1 MNKFKNILL
10 MVLLFCFGVSYVPFT
25 TIQKSYGIENNQEIE
40 ELYKFQS
47 VNEDGNVVYDKN
59 LPITVNGEKVYIKK
73 NYDSNKEM
81 FRGTWIATIS
91 NINFPS
97 EKGLSFEQLVSEY
110 NKILDR
116 VEELNLNAVFF
127 QVSPELDAFYE
138 SKFRPWS
145 KYLTGEQGA
154 EPTYYKEGKD
164 FLSYAISET
173 RRRGIEFH
181 AWFNP
186 YRVTKD
192 AYFDKTKD
200 QIIETLSEDNFARK
214 NRHMVYLFGGKLY
227 LDPGYQEVVD
237 FIKNTISEFI
247 NIYDVDGIH
256 FDDYFYPYG
265 TQTIGG
271 AKYKFGDRNE
281 DKETFEKNSRGIK
294 DIKDWR
300 RDNVNI
306 LIKEISSMIYHYN
319 YTNQDSIQWGIS
331 PFGIYAHKGEE
342 YKNGVKTGNLL
353 NGSNTPYG
361 SLSSYRDIYADTLY
375 WINNDLIDYVIPQI
389 YWTFGRKE
397 APYEELVS
405 FWSNAVK
412 GKRCQLYIG
421 HGNYGIREVTSDK
434 SWNNPYEISNQIKF
448 NSNFD
453 NIQGSVFFSVK
464 DLYSSYNEKNNGRKN
479 TYEKYINSLEN
490 DILNEKSLVPFKPWL
505 DFKETSE
512 VYDLKYLNYG
522 NKDYLYFKD
531 KIGNDSK
538 FYVVYGFED
547 ESQIGN
553 KSNKNILGVFGKRQI
568 KESQSVVL
576 DNVDKNIKVFLVT
589 VKDNSGKETN
599 GTKYILN

>member
-1 MNKFKNILL
+1 MNKFKTILIKTI
-10 MVLLFCFGVSYVPFT
+10 LFCFSVSAFSFLSV
-25 TIQKSYGIENNQEIE
+25 KSSYGAENNVEIE
-40 ELYKFQS
+40 QLYKFQS
-47 VNEDGNVVYDKN
+47 INETGEVVYDKN
-59 LPITVNGEKVYIKK
+59 LPITVNGETVNLKK
-73 NYDSNKEM
+73 NYDANKEM

-91 NINFPS
+91 NINFPK
-97 EKGLSFEQLVSEY
+97 EKGASFEQLVSEF
-110 NKILDR
+110 NQILDR
-116 VEELNLNAVFF
+116 VEELNLNAIFF

-145 KYLTGEQGA
+145 KYLTGTQGV
-154 EPTYYKEGKD
+154 EPSYKKDGKD

-192 AYFDKTKD
+192 AYIGKNKD
-200 QIIETLSEDNFARK
+200 QILDMLSDNNFAKK
-214 NRHMVYLFGGKLY
+214 NRDKVYLFGGKLY
-227 LDPGYQEVVD
+227 LDPGHPEV
-237 FIKNTISEFI
+237 IEFI
-247 NIYDVDGIH
+247 RDTIYEFIDIYDVDGIH

-265 TQTIGG
+265 TQTINGVR
-271 AKYKFGDRNE
+271 YKFGDRNE
-281 DKETFEKNSRGIK
+281 DEETFKNNSRGIV

-306 LIKEISSMIYHYN
+306 LIKEISSLISHYN
-319 YTNQDSIQWGIS
+319 YTNKTSIQWGIS

-342 YKNGVKTGNLL
+342 YKDGVKTGNLL

-389 YWTFGRKE
+389 YWTFGKKE

-421 HGNYGIREVTSDK
+421 HGNYGIREVTGDN
-434 SWNNPYEISNQIKF
+434 SWNNPYEISNQLKY
-448 NSNFD
+448 NSNFR
-453 NIQGSVFFSVK
+453 NVKGSVFFSVK
-464 DLYSSYNEKNNGRKN
+464 DLYSSYEGNNNRKY

-490 DILNEKSLVPFKPWL
+490 EILNNKVIIPSKPWL
-505 DFKETSE
+505 DFKETLDI
-512 VYDLKYLNYG
+512 YDLKYMTNDG
-522 NKDYLYFKD
+522 KDYLFFKD
-531 KIGNDSK
+531 KIDNDSK

-547 ESQIGN
+547 ETEINN
-553 KSNKNILGVFGKRQI
+553 KNGKNILGIYGKQYYKELQSVTINNSNKNIKAY
-568 KESQSVVL
+568 
-576 DNVDKNIKVFLVT
+576 LVT
-589 VKDNSGKETN
+589 VVDHSGKETS
-599 GTKYILN
+599 GVKYILN